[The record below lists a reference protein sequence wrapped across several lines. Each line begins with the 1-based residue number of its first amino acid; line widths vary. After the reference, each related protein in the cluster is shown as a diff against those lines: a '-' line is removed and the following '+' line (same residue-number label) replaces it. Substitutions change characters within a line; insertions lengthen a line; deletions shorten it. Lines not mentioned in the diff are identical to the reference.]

1 MLDILIVEDNIE
13 IATLLC
19 DFLRKE
25 NYTVSIASTGE
36 KAMDIYEK
44 YCAKLILC
52 FQVWMD
58 LQFVL
63 KLEKVL
69 THIF

>member
-25 NYTVSIASTGE
+25 NYIVSVANTGE
-36 KAMDIYEK
+36 KAIDTK
-44 YCAKLILC
+44 K
-52 FQVWMD
+52 F
-58 LQFVL
+58 
-63 KLEKVL
+63 
-69 THIF
+69 